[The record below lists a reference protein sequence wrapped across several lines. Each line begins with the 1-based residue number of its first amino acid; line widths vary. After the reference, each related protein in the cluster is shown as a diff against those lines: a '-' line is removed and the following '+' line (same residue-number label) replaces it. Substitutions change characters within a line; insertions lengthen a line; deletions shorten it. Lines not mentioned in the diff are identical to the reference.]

1 MANRSKKKALHIE
14 QILLHY
20 DYDTRP
26 KQSGTIISIE
36 NEEKT
41 TFTYKY
47 SDN

>member
-14 QILLHY
+14 QIKINY
-20 DYDTRP
+20 DYDT
-26 KQSGTIISIE
+26 KLTQSGSISSIE
-36 NEEKT
+36 KEEKT